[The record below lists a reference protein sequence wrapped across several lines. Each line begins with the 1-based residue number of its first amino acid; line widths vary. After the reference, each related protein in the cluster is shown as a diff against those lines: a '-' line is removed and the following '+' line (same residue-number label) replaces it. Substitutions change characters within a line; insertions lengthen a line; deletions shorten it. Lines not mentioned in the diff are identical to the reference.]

1 MTILF
6 ASNSAVD
13 FLATDAPDTTAGR
26 FRATHVGHGFT
37 CSGDEV
43 DKFATVTVEHAAVSG
58 TSTWIHCK
66 IWHNNGLG
74 GNNATGDF
82 WFRCI
87 DAQGRTLFYFTTSG
101 VSGNQLW
108 VTGDTNV
115 LDGIGQG
122 TPWATG
128 TIQDFD
134 VHVDLSGNNIA
145 VNVYLDKSSTA
156 TFSAT
161 AANTNGKTN
170 PVVQRWRCF
179 DWLNITH
186 VARQTISEYIIAD
199 VDTRGM
205 GYTDLLTLGVGNY
218 AEWTGDVADISD
230 GSVESGLT
238 ADVVNKK
245 VTLNV
250 SAYGG
255 PAGVV
260 LGIFL
265 SAHGGVSGAV
275 GDLRGIARKGT
286 TDFFSAGVNANAGR
300 PKPNLM
306 KFLTN
311 PDTTNA
317 WATTEFV
324 DFEFG
329 VESVA

>member
-1 MTILF
+1 M
-6 ASNSAVD
+6 
-13 FLATDAPDTTAGR
+13 
-26 FRATHVGHGFT
+26 
-37 CSGDEV
+37 
-43 DKFATVTVEHAAVSG
+43 
-58 TSTWIHCK
+58 
-66 IWHNNGLG
+66 
-74 GNNATGDF
+74 
-82 WFRCI
+82 
-87 DAQGRTLFYFTTSG
+87 
-101 VSGNQLW
+101 
-108 VTGDTNV
+108 

-179 DWLNITH
+179 DWLHITH
-186 VARQTISEYIIAD
+186 VARQTISDYIIAD

-218 AEWTGDVADISD
+218 AEWTGDVADNSD

-260 LGIFL
+260 RGLFL
-265 SAHGGVSGAV
+265 SAPVGVCAGV
-275 GDLRGIARKGT
+275 GDPRGTARECPM
-286 TDFFSAGVNANAGR
+286 DFVLAGVMSRGWCAHR
-300 PKPNLM
+300 V
-306 KFLTN
+306 
-311 PDTTNA
+311 
-317 WATTEFV
+317 V
-324 DFEFG
+324 DKQC
-329 VESVA
+329 